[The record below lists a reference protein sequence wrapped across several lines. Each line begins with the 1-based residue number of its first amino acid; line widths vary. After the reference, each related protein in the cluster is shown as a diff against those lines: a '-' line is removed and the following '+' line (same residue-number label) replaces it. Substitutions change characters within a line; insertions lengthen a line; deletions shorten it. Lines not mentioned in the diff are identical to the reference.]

1 VSEAEEQQ
9 NPGASTPDG
18 SDRSAGR
25 RLSDDHERPAF
36 QRGKTVHGAPANAGH
51 RVLAPDDAEVEAYLE
66 TALHAPPPARPD
78 LDVPGGGVPRGEP
91 SASAP
96 DTVVVLDFG
105 SQYAQLIARRVREL
119 NVYSELLPFDTPW
132 AEVERRRPR
141 AVILSGGPASVYDEG
156 APRPDPGIWT
166 AGIPILGICY
176 GLQVM
181 ARELGGEVVKA
192 AKREYGP
199 ATMTLSDEESL
210 FAGLGREQPVWMS
223 HGDSIVRPP
232 AGFRATGQ
240 TASTPYAALADPG
253 RGLYGIQFHPE
264 VVHTP
269 RGRDVLRNF
278 VVGIAG
284 ARTTWTPANF
294 IESTVNEIRSRVD
307 AHAHATGGDGKVIC
321 ALSGGV
327 DSAVAAALV
336 HRAVGDR
343 LTCIYVDHG
352 LMRKKESELLR
363 ATFEKNLGMRLVMV
377 DARERF
383 LARLVGVTDPEQKR
397 KIIGDEFIRVFEEE
411 AAKLGRIDFLTQ
423 GTLYPDVIES
433 TAPETK
439 AAQKIKTHHNVGG
452 LPADIRF
459 TLIEPL
465 RYLFKDEVRLVGLE
479 LGLPEAMVFRQP
491 FPGPGLAIRIIGEVT
506 AERLETLREADWVVI
521 DEIKAAGLYRTLWQS
536 FAILTPVRSV
546 GVMGDGRTYA
556 NVVAVRAVTSEDGM
570 TADWA
575 KLPYDVLG
583 RISSRIVNEV
593 PGVNR
598 VVYDISS
605 KPPATIEWE

>member
-1 VSEAEEQQ
+1 MAEATGTTDESSDQ
-9 NPGASTPDG
+9 GAEGTGSARPDVP
-18 SDRSAGR
+18 
-25 RLSDDHERPAF
+25 PAPIG
-36 QRGKTVHGAPANAGH
+36 RGKTVHGEAANSGH

-66 TALHAPPPARPD
+66 TALQAAAPDRSADDGPAGAD
-78 LDVPGGGVPRGEP
+78 
-91 SASAP
+91 ATAP

-105 SQYAQLIARRVREL
+105 SQFAQLIARRVREL
-119 NVYSELLPFDTPW
+119 DVYSELLPFDTSY
-132 AEVERRRPR
+132 EELERRGAR
-141 AVILSGGPASVYDEG
+141 AIILSGGWNSVYDTD
-156 APRPDPGIWT
+156 APRPDPAIWS
-166 AGIPILGICY
+166 GRIPVLGICY
-176 GLQVM
+176 GAQLMAHVLGGDVM
-181 ARELGGEVVKA
+181 AA
-192 AKREYGP
+192 DQREYGP
-199 ATMTLSDEESL
+199 ASVTITSEDGL
-210 FAGLGREQPVWMS
+210 FVGLEREQPVWMS
-223 HGDSIVRPP
+223 HGDSITRLPE
-232 AGFRATGQ
+232 GFRATAQ
-240 TASTPYAALADPG
+240 TDSNPYAGLAAPE
-253 RGLYGIQFHPE
+253 RNLYGIQFHPE

-284 ARTTWTPANF
+284 ISQTWTPADF
-294 IESTVNEIRSRVD
+294 IDTTVAGIRERVD
-307 AHAHATGGDGKVIC
+307 SHARETGSDGLVIC

-363 ATFEKNLGMRLVMV
+363 VTFERDLGMNLVMV

-383 LARLVGVTDPEQKR
+383 LARLAGVEDPEQKR

-411 AAKLGRIDFLTQ
+411 AARIKSGSGRIDFLTQ

-433 TAPETK
+433 ATSETK

-452 LPADIRF
+452 LPADLKF
-459 TLIEPL
+459 QLIEPL
-465 RYLFKDEVRLVGLE
+465 RYLFKDEVRRVGLQ
-479 LGLPEAMVFRQP
+479 LGLPEAMVLRQP
-491 FPGPGLAIRIIGEVT
+491 FPGPGLAIRILGEVT
-506 AERLETLREADWVVI
+506 AERLDTLREADWIVI
-521 DEIKAAGLYRTLWQS
+521 DEIKAANLYRSLWQS

-556 NVVAVRAVTSEDGM
+556 NVVAIRAVTSEDGM

-575 KLPYDVLG
+575 KLPYDLLG